1 MLLVLSWVP
10 ILKQQFDCWSYKMA
24 TDVKSINI
32 KNWTYY
38 FFDGMVNLSNLDW
51 SLWKIDKMSHKDID
65 VYYIGYIT
73 IKKFSDYR
81 NIHVYIL
88 YTW

>member
-1 MLLVLSWVP
+1 
-10 ILKQQFDCWSYKMA
+10 
-24 TDVKSINI
+24 
-32 KNWTYY
+32 
-38 FFDGMVNLSNLDW
+38 
-51 SLWKIDKMSHKDID
+51 MSHKDID

-88 YTW
+88 YT